1 MSSQKINIQKY
12 KIMYQVTVTFDL
24 KNILSIDRAEKK
36 VASLIE
42 KGFFVVAE
50 TVTSITL
57 MKG

>member
-1 MSSQKINIQKY
+1 MS
-12 KIMYQVTVTFDL
+12 QVTITYDL
-24 KNILSIDRAEKK
+24 KNILSVDRAEKK
-36 VASLIE
+36 VASLVE

>member
-1 MSSQKINIQKY
+1 MSQITITY
-12 KIMYQVTVTFDL
+12 DL

-36 VASLIE
+36 VQSLVE

>member
-1 MSSQKINIQKY
+1 MS
-12 KIMYQVTVTFDL
+12 QVTITYDL

-42 KGFFVVAE
+42 KGFFVVME
-50 TVTSITL
+50 TATSITL

>member
-1 MSSQKINIQKY
+1 MS
-12 KIMYQVTVTFDL
+12 QVTITYDL

-36 VASLIE
+36 VQSFIK
-42 KGFFVVAE
+42 KGFFVVSE

>member
-1 MSSQKINIQKY
+1 
-12 KIMYQVTVTFDL
+12 MYQVTITYDL